1 MNKLDLGS
9 GGRRFPGFITLDKD
23 PKVNPDCVHDIEKKL
38 PFSDNYFAEVRAHHI
53 LEHIHTEYKT
63 FVMHEIWRVL
73 RNGGIA
79 DIELPT
85 FPHPEAVQDPTHY
98 SLWHRNSFMYYERGN
113 KFRDAFARRSS
124 EPVPSFD
131 VVSSEQQGFVL
142 KIKLRAVK

>member
-9 GGRRFPGFITLDKD
+9 GGRRFPGYVHLDKD
-23 PKVNPDCVHDIEKKL
+23 PKTQPDVIHDIET
-38 PFSDNYFAEVRAHHI
+38 PFPFPDNHFVGVRAYHI
-53 LEHIHTEYKT
+53 LEHVHTEYKT
-63 FVMHEIWRVL
+63 FVMYEIWRVL
-73 RNGGIA
+73 KNGGIA

-98 SLWHRNSFMYYERGN
+98 SLWHRNSFMYYEHGN
-113 KFRDAFARRSS
+113 RFRDAFARRSS

-131 VVSSEQQGFVL
+131 VVSSEQEGFVL